1 MIYQSLINN
10 QYERYR
16 KYRTRFQA
24 RHPIRIAIVAG
35 LHRTA
40 LATHLLGNWTIHN
53 APPTVMSTS
62 PSEELTKK
70 SPLNFS
76 ISVHIL
82 LPQPS
87 GANFSNDFL
96 EELQKLSEDINK
108 QTYKQNKMT
117 KPGQLYDIL
126 RNTPDNIA
134 KLRFIPSEQY
144 ETKQV
149 NTKL

>member
-1 MIYQSLINN
+1 
-10 QYERYR
+10 
-16 KYRTRFQA
+16 
-24 RHPIRIAIVAG
+24 
-35 LHRTA
+35 
-40 LATHLLGNWTIHN
+40 
-53 APPTVMSTS
+53 MSTS

-82 LPQPS
+82 SPQPS

-96 EELQKLSEDINK
+96 GELQNLSEDVNNR
-108 QTYKQNKMT
+108 TYKQNKMT
-117 KPGQLYDIL
+117 KSGQLFDIL
-126 RNTPDNIA
+126 RNTQDNIA

-144 ETKQV
+144 ETKKV